1 MPRVGTDEWVAQ
13 AEERTEKAGGWQG
26 ALKRRFYSVPV
37 AVRFAPAV
45 VAVALIPAMTGSD
58 YIVRVAVDTV
68 IFALLAMGLNVVV
81 GWTGLL
87 DLGYVA
93 FLGFGAYMYAFVSSD
108 WFGIH
113 WPTLVSIPLI
123 TIATAVVGLLVGL
136 PSRRLVGDYLAI
148 VTLFFGQL
156 FVTVTL
162 SSSWDGGPNGI
173 PDVDPMSFFGVELV
187 SVRGYLYVAL
197 AAFVIVA
204 VALWG
209 INNSRTGRGWRS
221 IREDELAAEA
231 MSVPAVRLKLLAFV
245 FGAAIAGMTGTIFA
259 AVQTGVFPQGFDL
272 PLLITIYTMVILG
285 GSGSLPGV
293 VVGAILINVTL
304 EALRTPDQA
313 RWIFYGVIVGSFL
326 VFCRPWWRVA
336 VILGG
341 TVVLGLVAFQ
351 IADSV
356 RPAWTSGTIEGG
368 WLAGLLNGWVIHP
381 LFSEQL
387 GRYAYMVLVVAVVIM
402 SQVHRPLFRTIAA
415 IPVLYLAFFAW
426 ENVLV
431 ENPSITRYIL
441 LGLLLIVLMTKRP
454 EGLLGQKRVEII

>member
-1 MPRVGTDEWVAQ
+1 VPKVGTDEWVAQ
-13 AEERTEKAGGWQG
+13 AEDRTETAGGWRG
-26 ALKRRFYSVPV
+26 TVRRTFYSVPIALRV
-37 AVRFAPAV
+37 APAI
-45 VAVALIPAMTGSD
+45 VAVALVPAMTGSD

-81 GWTGLL
+81 GWAGLL

-93 FLGFGAYMYAFVSSD
+93 FLGFGAYMYAFVSSA

-123 TIATAVVGLLVGL
+123 TAATALLGLLVGL
-136 PSRRLVGDYLAI
+136 PSRRLSGDYLAI

-197 AAFVIVA
+197 VGFVIVS

-209 INNSRTGRGWRS
+209 INNSRTGRGWRT
-221 IREDELAAEA
+221 IREDELAAEV
-231 MSVPAVRLKLLAFV
+231 MSIPTVRLKLLAFV

-272 PLLITIYTMVILG
+272 PLLITVYTMVILG

-293 VVGAILINVTL
+293 VIGAILINVSL

-313 RWIFYGVIVGSFL
+313 RWIFYGVIAAGLIAYV
-326 VFCRPWWRVA
+326 RPWWRVA
-336 VILGG
+336 VIVGG
-341 TVVLGLVAFQ
+341 TIVLGLVTFQ
-351 IADSV
+351 VADAV

-368 WLAGLLNGWVIHP
+368 ALAALLDGWVVHP
-381 LFSEQL
+381 AYSEQL
-387 GRYAYMVLVVAVVIM
+387 GKYSYMALVVVVVVL
-402 SQVHRPLFRTIAA
+402 SQVRSPLVRTIGM
-415 IPVLYLAFFAW
+415 IPILYLAFFAW

-431 ENPSITRYIL
+431 ENPSVTRYIL
-441 LGLLLIVLMTKRP
+441 LGVLLIVLMTKRP